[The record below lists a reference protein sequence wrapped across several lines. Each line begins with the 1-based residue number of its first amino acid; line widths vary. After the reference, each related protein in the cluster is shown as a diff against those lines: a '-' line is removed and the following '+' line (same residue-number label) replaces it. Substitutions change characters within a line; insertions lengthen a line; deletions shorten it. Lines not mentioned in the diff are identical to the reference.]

1 MVCVCE
7 REMGVFVVC
16 VYVCVFERD
25 GGVCGV
31 CVACERDWG
40 VCGVCM
46 GGRGMCVGRGG
57 VPACVSGASR
67 SSVHKPPSKPKV
79 LLRVYMRHSKPK
91 HIAYN
96 K

>member
-1 MVCVCE
+1 M
-7 REMGVFVVC
+7 VC

-31 CVACERDWG
+31 CVACERDLG
-40 VCGVCM
+40 VCGVC
-46 GGRGMCVGRGG
+46 GRGMCVGRG
-57 VPACVSGASR
+57 VYLHASAAR
-67 SSVHKPPSKPKV
+67 LEVVFINRLQSQRYC
-79 LLRVYMRHSKPK
+79 LEYMRHSKPK